1 MTDPV
6 TQLPESLD
14 TNKAIS
20 LSLGMASPLWLAF
33 AGAAVAG
40 SAFWWMSRWTRPEN
54 LEAMFELPAT
64 TPASEA
70 VAETAAAVE
79 PVAKIAVTAAEA
91 AIDVAANEAAAMAE
105 GLADVDPVVETLAE
119 LTAAADVTPVND
131 DAPVAAV
138 VETAVAAAEK
148 AADDLTK
155 LVGIGPKL
163 AASLADLGVTRFSE
177 IAAWGPKELAD
188 FNAKLDLKGRAERDA
203 WVAQAKRLATGS

>member
-64 TPASEA
+64 PPAPEAVVKTAA
-70 VAETAAAVE
+70 VAE
-79 PVAKIAVTAAEA
+79 PVAEIAVTAAETV
-91 AIDVAANEAAAMAE
+91 IDAAANEAAAMAE

-119 LTAAADVTPVND
+119 LTAAADVAPVND

-138 VETAVAAAEK
+138 VETAVATVEK

-163 AASLADLGVTRFSE
+163 AASLAEQGVTSFAQ
-177 IAAWGPKELAD
+177 IAAWTAEDLAKVD
-188 FNAKLDLKGRAERDA
+188 AALSLKGRAARDA
-203 WVAQAKRLATGS
+203 WVAQARRFADA

>member
-64 TPASEA
+64 PPAPEA
-70 VAETAAAVE
+70 VVETAAAVE
-79 PVAKIAVTAAEA
+79 PVAEIAATAAETV
-91 AIDVAANEAAAMAE
+91 IDVAAHEAAAMAE
-105 GLADVDPVVETLAE
+105 GLADVDPVVETLAD
-119 LTAAADVTPVND
+119 LTAAAEVAPVND
-131 DAPVAAV
+131 DAPVVAV
-138 VETAVAAAEK
+138 AAAAEK

-163 AASLADLGVTRFSE
+163 AASLAERGVTSFAQ
-177 IAAWGPKELAD
+177 IAAWTAEDLAKVD
-188 FNAKLDLKGRAERDA
+188 AALSLKGRAARDA
-203 WVAQAKRLATGS
+203 WVAQARRFADA